1 MTDEQWALIEPLIAV
16 HRWGRP
22 RELEMRAVVNALF
35 YLTKTGCQWKRLP
48 AEYPNYKSVYHHFRC
63 WSRAGVWTRITTE
76 LREQVRMAAGR
87 EAQPSAASVD
97 SQSVNTTAF
106 GGERGFDG
114 GTLVKGRKRTV
125 LVDTMGNLMRVIV
138 SAAHLNDG
146 QLAIVLLKQLPKVL
160 TVRLK
165 RIWADGG
172 YRADFVDWI
181 RKKFKQIPVDSTL
194 RKDGQKG
201 FEVIPFR
208 WVVEMV

>member
-76 LREQVRMAAGR
+76 VREQVRMAAGR

-114 GTLVKGRKRTV
+114 GTLVKGRKRTS
-125 LVDTMGNLMRVIV
+125 LVDTMGNLMRGMVT
-138 SAAHLNDG
+138 AATLNDG
-146 QLAIVLLKQLPKVL
+146 QLGIAVIKQLAKGLL
-160 TVRLK
+160 TRLK
-165 RIWADGG
+165 RMWADGG
-172 YRADFVDWI
+172 YRGEWVDWMV
-181 RKKFKQIPVDSTL
+181 KKFKKISRDSNVP
-194 RKDGQKG
+194 KNDQKR
-201 FEVIPFR
+201 FQSLAF
-208 WVVEMV
+208 